1 VALSWLSDPTV
12 ALDLLPLD
20 AAAPADLALFT
31 AALEAANARRLPA
44 PFRWR
49 RLAGQ
54 PEPGLRPAPVVVL
67 FGRGG
72 EAAPAALG
80 WLRRAAR
87 HGVRLC
93 AVGGA
98 RALLP
103 ALGLPAPGLAAA
115 GEPDLLYRLDQR
127 GFACR
132 GGVAILDLMAA
143 LLTEIADRRFALQV
157 LDEFSYSEPRL
168 PSQGQRLPSPDMLG
182 IANRVVLAALARME
196 ASIERPLD
204 IGALSRHVG
213 VTARQLQR
221 LFAQHL
227 GTSPQAHYRSL
238 RLKRARHLL
247 LSTAEPVLEVALAS
261 GFVSASHFTKSY
273 QLAFG
278 RRPSDERRE
287 RPGLVLAG
295 RAA

>member
-1 VALSWLSDPTV
+1 MPLPWLSDPTV

-20 AAAPADLALFT
+20 VAAPADLALFT
-31 AALEAANARRLPA
+31 AALEAANARRWPA
-44 PFRWR
+44 PFQWR
-49 RLAGQ
+49 LLAR
-54 PEPGLRPAPVVVL
+54 PLEPGLRPAPLVVL

-72 EAAPAALG
+72 MADPALLG
-80 WLRRAAR
+80 WLRRAVR
-87 HGVRLC
+87 HGTCLG

-98 RALLP
+98 RSLLP
-103 ALGLPAPGLAAA
+103 ALGLAAA
-115 GEPDLLYRLDQR
+115 DGESDPLYRLDGR

-132 GGVAILDLMAA
+132 GGVAVLDLMAA
-143 LLTEIADRRFALQV
+143 LLTELADRRFALQV
-157 LDEFSYSEPRL
+157 LAEFSYSEPRL
-168 PSQGQRLPSPDMLG
+168 PSQGRSLPSPDMLG
-182 IANRVVLAALARME
+182 IANRVVLTALARME
-196 ASIERPLD
+196 ATIERPLD
-204 IGALSRHVG
+204 IGALSRHAG

-273 QLAFG
+273 QHAFG
-278 RRPSDERRE
+278 RRPSDERRD
-287 RPGLVLAG
+287 RPALAIAG
-295 RAA
+295 QAA

>member
-1 VALSWLSDPTV
+1 MPLPWLSDPTV

-31 AALEAANARRLPA
+31 AALEAANARRWPA

-49 RLAGQ
+49 LLAR
-54 PEPGLRPAPVVVL
+54 PFEPGLRPAPVVVL

-72 EAAPAALG
+72 EAAPAVLG

-87 HGVRLC
+87 HGARLC

-103 ALGLPAPGLAAA
+103 ALGLA
-115 GEPDLLYRLDQR
+115 GGESESDPLYRLDER

-168 PSQGQRLPSPDMLG
+168 PSQGQTLPSPDMLG
-182 IANRVVLAALARME
+182 IANRVVLVALARME
-196 ASIERPLD
+196 ATIERPLD
-204 IGALSRHVG
+204 IGALSRHAG
-213 VTARQLQR
+213 VTPRQLQR
-221 LFAQHL
+221 LFAHHL

-273 QLAFG
+273 QHAFG

-287 RPGLVLAG
+287 RPALALAG